1 MINAIKIDF
10 IKRKS
15 KQLNESSVAQWAA
28 DVKYLLSHILTK
40 PMFPV
45 LEQEEQKTPDEE
57 PKVIIKGSKE
67 DLNAFASVMNKE
79 KEYALEYLD
88 SGLGSPELSDIKLEL
103 EKSIHSFEKTTGL
116 KWPLR

>member
-1 MINAIKIDF
+1 MLTTINIDF
-10 IKRKS
+10 NKLKS

-28 DVKYLLSHILTK
+28 DVKYILSHILS
-40 PMFPV
+40 PPLFAP
-45 LEQEEQKTPDEE
+45 LQEESDEKE
-57 PKVIIKGSKE
+57 KSNIIIKGSKE
-67 DLNAFASVMNKE
+67 DLQALASTINKE

-88 SGLGSPELSDIKLEL
+88 SGLGSEKLSDIKLDL

>member
-1 MINAIKIDF
+1 MINTIKIDF
-10 IKRKS
+10 AKLKS

-28 DVKYLLSHILTK
+28 DVKYLLSHILS
-40 PMFPV
+40 PSLFPP
-45 LEQEEQKTPDEE
+45 LQEEENQELEKPQ
-57 PKVIIKGSKE
+57 VVIKGSKE
-67 DLNAFASVMNKE
+67 DLAAFSDTLNKE

-103 EKSIHSFEKTTGL
+103 EKSIHSFEKTTGV